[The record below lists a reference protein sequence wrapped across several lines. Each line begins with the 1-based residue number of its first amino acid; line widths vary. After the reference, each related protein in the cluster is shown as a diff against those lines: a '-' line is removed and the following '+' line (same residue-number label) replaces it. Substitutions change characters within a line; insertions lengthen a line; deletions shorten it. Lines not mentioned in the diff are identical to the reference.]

1 MVQAARAEGAWLD
14 LLIGP
19 PALATVAELI
29 HTADRILNN
38 DEAYLAEARV
48 VDAAQSCATDGVPS
62 DTGGPA
68 PDSRDLL
75 ARRDFGGP
83 PRAPG
88 HDYETDLLVGVLGSS
103 ADSPLDDLIAGQAL
117 QSVLLTATSAG
128 LVASLMSQPIDVPRV
143 REQLRIGLRR
153 YGPPQILLRAGYGV
167 PGSPT
172 RRRPTSEVLLSP
184 EVFEWL
190 HEVDDRFSTYRTDS
204 EVSRLDRGD
213 IALTDCSDDM
223 RLVLAECARLWQ
235 VTDGYFD
242 AYASGRLD
250 PSGFVKG
257 WSVQV
262 ASERLTAAGAVN
274 HFVDAGGD
282 IQTRGR
288 PAPGR
293 RWIIPVRHPWE
304 PDRACWVLSGTDLAV
319 ATSGTYERGRHVID
333 PRTGEQ
339 PAALRAVTVVGRDL
353 AVADAYATAA
363 IAMGPRALSWL
374 ADLDGYEAG
383 SITDD
388 RGSYRSD
395 GLQRCRGRSERSGL
409 KRS

>member
-1 MVQAARAEGAWLD
+1 MFRITDTAVDVYADRSRQLAVADPGGTALRVSCGAAIFNLRLAFAHLGVEANVRLLPDHFDVDLMARVVAGTPRPATPAQAASYAAIPRRHSNRSPFLDTAIPLDVRTRLVQAARAEGAWLD

-38 DEAYLAEARV
+38 DEAYLAELASWTRRNR
-48 VDAAQSCATDGVPS
+48 DATDGVPS

-88 HDYETDLLVGVLGSS
+88 HDYETDPLVGVLGSS

-184 EVFEWL
+184 GAP
-190 HEVDDRFSTYRTDS
+190 SS
-204 EVSRLDRGD
+204 P
-213 IALTDCSDDM
+213 
-223 RLVLAECARLWQ
+223 ARLPAVSAQ
-235 VTDGYFD
+235 LEDG
-242 AYASGRLD
+242 
-250 PSGFVKG
+250 
-257 WSVQV
+257 
-262 ASERLTAAGAVN
+262 
-274 HFVDAGGD
+274 
-282 IQTRGR
+282 
-288 PAPGR
+288 
-293 RWIIPVRHPWE
+293 
-304 PDRACWVLSGTDLAV
+304 
-319 ATSGTYERGRHVID
+319 
-333 PRTGEQ
+333 
-339 PAALRAVTVVGRDL
+339 
-353 AVADAYATAA
+353 
-363 IAMGPRALSWL
+363 
-374 ADLDGYEAG
+374 
-383 SITDD
+383 
-388 RGSYRSD
+388 
-395 GLQRCRGRSERSGL
+395 
-409 KRS
+409 